1 MIETLARLHAHLWC
15 RAVYLGWNEKLLAA
29 FVRGE
34 PRLLVYRDRPGEEGS
49 LEPGGMYQTLLLFH
63 LHACNTFSYPAQPS
77 ECGRQRTL
85 NSVHGHTA
93 ARLQS
98 NGNLA
103 V

>member
-1 MIETLARLHAHLWC
+1 MSEIVKCEMEEEWMEI
-15 RAVYLGWNEKLLAA
+15 N
-29 FVRGE
+29 
-34 PRLLVYRDRPGEEGS
+34 RPT
-49 LEPGGMYQTLLLFH
+49 P
-63 LHACNTFSYPAQPS
+63 QPS

>member
-1 MIETLARLHAHLWC
+1 MIAAAVASGLGRGLFSELMTTGFAGQPQSVLQNICSVSHLFLPWL
-15 RAVYLGWNEKLLAA
+15 YN
-29 FVRGE
+29 
-34 PRLLVYRDRPGEEGS
+34 
-49 LEPGGMYQTLLLFH
+49 
-63 LHACNTFSYPAQPS
+63 PATQPS

-93 ARLQS
+93 AQLQS